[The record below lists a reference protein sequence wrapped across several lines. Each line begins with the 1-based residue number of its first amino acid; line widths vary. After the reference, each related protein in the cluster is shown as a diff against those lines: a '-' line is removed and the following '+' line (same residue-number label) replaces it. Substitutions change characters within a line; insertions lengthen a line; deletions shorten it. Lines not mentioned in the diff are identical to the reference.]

1 MISGIFYLFFLLVL
15 SITPSLIWLN
25 YYLKK
30 DSDPE
35 PRHWLIITFAA
46 GAFITIIISVV
57 ENALFGEWT
66 ELPNNQ
72 DLTNIVF
79 FLFLPF
85 LEEIGKFIATFFSSF
100 KNPRFRDETTD
111 PIIYAVV
118 AGLGFAAAENLKVCL
133 SILQENMVVLN
144 WQNLSSFSL
153 SAPIINTL
161 IITIFIRL
169 LSAVFLHASSCSIFG
184 YFWAIGRILKKKKFV
199 VIGLL
204 VFGIIMASLLH
215 SCYNYLIMATVENI
229 YFAFGVAALLIISNY
244 VMSRAFKQ
252 IKSYQKI
259 YGV

>member
-1 MISGIFYLFFLLVL
+1 
-15 SITPSLIWLN
+15 
-25 YYLKK
+25 
-30 DSDPE
+30 
-35 PRHWLIITFAA
+35 
-46 GAFITIIISVV
+46 
-57 ENALFGEWT
+57 LFGKWT

-133 SILQENMVVLN
+133 SILQENMVALN

-169 LSAVFLHASSCSIFG
+169 LSAVFLHASSCSILVILGHRPNFKKEKVCCHWIAC
-184 YFWAIGRILKKKKFV
+184 FWN
-199 VIGLL
+199 
-204 VFGIIMASLLH
+204 
-215 SCYNYLIMATVENI
+215 YNGFS
-229 YFAFGVAALLIISNY
+229 FAFLL
-244 VMSRAFKQ
+244 
-252 IKSYQKI
+252 
-259 YGV
+259 

>member
-1 MISGIFYLFFLLVL
+1 MISALFYLFFLFIL
-15 SITPSLIWLN
+15 SVTPSLIWLN

-30 DSDPE
+30 DSDLE
-35 PRHWLIITFAA
+35 PRRWLII
-46 GAFITIIISVV
+46 AFWSGILITIIVGVV
-57 ENALFGEWT
+57 ENSVFGEWI
-66 ELPNNQ
+66 EIPANQ
-72 DLTNIVF
+72 DLKNIVF

-85 LEEIGKFIATFFSSF
+85 LEEVGKFVATFFGTF
-100 KNPRFRDETTD
+100 KNPHFRDETTD

-229 YFAFGVAALLIISNY
+229 YFAFSVAALLIISNY

>member
-1 MISGIFYLFFLLVL
+1 LALQNMISGIFYLLFLLVL
-15 SITPSLIWLN
+15 SMTPSLIWLN

-57 ENALFGEWT
+57 ENALFGKWT

-85 LEEIGKFIATFFSSF
+85 LEEVGKFIATFFSSF

-118 AGLGFAAAENLKVCL
+118 TGLGFAAA
-133 SILQENMVVLN
+133 
-144 WQNLSSFSL
+144 
-153 SAPIINTL
+153 
-161 IITIFIRL
+161 
-169 LSAVFLHASSCSIFG
+169 
-184 YFWAIGRILKKKKFV
+184 
-199 VIGLL
+199 
-204 VFGIIMASLLH
+204 
-215 SCYNYLIMATVENI
+215 
-229 YFAFGVAALLIISNY
+229 
-244 VMSRAFKQ
+244 
-252 IKSYQKI
+252 
-259 YGV
+259 

>member
-1 MISGIFYLFFLLVL
+1 MISALFYLFFLFIL
-15 SITPSLIWLN
+15 SVTPSLIWLN

-30 DSDPE
+30 DSDLE
-35 PRHWLIITFAA
+35 PRRWLII
-46 GAFITIIISVV
+46 AFWSGILITIIVGVV
-57 ENALFGEWT
+57 ENSVFGEWI
-66 ELPNNQ
+66 EIPANQ
-72 DLTNIVF
+72 DLKNIVF

-85 LEEIGKFIATFFSSF
+85 LEEVGKFVATFFGTF
-100 KNPRFRDETTD
+100 KNPHFRDETTD

-184 YFWAIGRILKKKKFV
+184 YFWAIGRILKKKKY
-199 VIGLL
+199 
-204 VFGIIMASLLH
+204 A
-215 SCYNYLIMATVENI
+215 
-229 YFAFGVAALLIISNY
+229 
-244 VMSRAFKQ
+244 
-252 IKSYQKI
+252 
-259 YGV
+259 